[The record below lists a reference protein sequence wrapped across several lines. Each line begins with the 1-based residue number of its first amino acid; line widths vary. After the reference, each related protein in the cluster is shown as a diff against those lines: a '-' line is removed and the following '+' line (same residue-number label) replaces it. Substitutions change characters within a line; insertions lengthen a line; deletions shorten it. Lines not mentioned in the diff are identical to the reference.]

1 MKIMFRSLLEAINFL
16 TIVHVPIKDE
26 GDQSGRLAY
35 LMPWFPAVGLILG
48 LLVYL
53 LFWVTQNFLAFP
65 VCAVLVLMAWE
76 IITGGLHLD
85 GLADTVDGVAAG
97 GGKEGILRAMRDERL
112 GVFAVAAIVLVLL
125 AKWSAISSLSPE
137 RLILAPMLG
146 RWAMMILARIS
157 PPAREEGIGKA
168 FVPFQNDR
176 GLAIS
181 TAGVLAVAVF
191 LEGFSALI
199 AVGAVALLVWGISRF
214 FRAKIGGI
222 TGDVFGFTCEVTEML
237 VLILV
242 F

>member
-1 MKIMFRSLLEAINFL
+1 MKNFFRPFFEAINFL
-16 TIVHVPIKDE
+16 TIVHVPIKDD
-26 GDQSGRLAY
+26 GDQSGGLAH
-35 LMPWFPAVGLILG
+35 LIPWFPAVGLLLG

-53 LFWVTQNFLAFP
+53 LFRLTQNFLAVP
-65 VCAVLVLMAWE
+65 ICAVLVLMAWE

-125 AKWSAISSLSPE
+125 AKWSAISSLSTE
-137 RLILAPMLG
+137 SLILAPILG
-146 RWAMMILARIS
+146 RWAMMVLARIS
-157 PPAREEGIGKA
+157 SPAREEGIGMS
-168 FVPFQNDR
+168 FVPFRNDK

-199 AVGAVALLVWGISRF
+199 AVGAVFLLTLGISRF
-214 FRAKIGGI
+214 FQSRTGGI
-222 TGDVFGFTCEVTEML
+222 TGDVFGFTCEVSEVL
-237 VLILV
+237 ALILV